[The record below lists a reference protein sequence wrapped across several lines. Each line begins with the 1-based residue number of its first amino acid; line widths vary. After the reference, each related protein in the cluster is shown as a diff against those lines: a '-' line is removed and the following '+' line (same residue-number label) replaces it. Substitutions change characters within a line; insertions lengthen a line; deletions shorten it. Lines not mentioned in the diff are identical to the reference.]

1 MDMNIKIHLE
11 TSIKYKIKKK
21 IKEDVLGLNVHPF
34 DRLRRKQSY
43 SLS

>member
-11 TSIKYKIKKK
+11 THIKYKIKK
-21 IKEDVLGLNVHPF
+21 IKDVLGLNVHPP
-34 DRLRRKQSY
+34 DRLGRKQSY